1 METNRMTIP
10 TFSALS
16 IKSDTIML
24 GLLNKKVEVNL
35 ISINSV
41 FVVVVVVVDAHSWN
55 NISDEN
61 IEG

>member
-35 ISINSV
+35 ISMNS
-41 FVVVVVVVDAHSWN
+41 VVVVVNAHSWN